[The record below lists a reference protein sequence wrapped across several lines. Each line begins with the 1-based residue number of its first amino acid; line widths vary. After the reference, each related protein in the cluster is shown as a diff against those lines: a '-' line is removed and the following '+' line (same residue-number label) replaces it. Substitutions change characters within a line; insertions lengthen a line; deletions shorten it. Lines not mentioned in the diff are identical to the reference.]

1 MKTRKKNMEH
11 SFNIAVA
18 MEYGILEAVIIRNF
32 QYWISKNK
40 ANKAHFVNNHY
51 WTYNSYDALVELF
64 PYATKDQIKKRI
76 LRLVEKGVL
85 IIGHF
90 SEDSRD
96 RTNWFAFADE
106 ARWIERNGTTNNA
119 EKTNAE
125 CESARCINSSIDI
138 YTNNKHT
145 NNKPNIIVEEQQKFV
160 RPTVEDVAAYIQE
173 KGYDIDAE
181 TFVAYYERNGW
192 MVGKS
197 KMKDWK
203 AGVRYWVQ
211 REKKSNKPDVK
222 IDLTDISPFYAPQD
236 GEEFDDWKRRVR
248 GAVTP
253 EQFGKMVRALWN

>member
-106 ARWIERNGTTNNA
+106 ARWIERNGTTNDA
-119 EKTNAE
+119 EKTDAE
-125 CESARCINSSIDI
+125 CESARCI

-145 NNKPNIIVEEQQKFV
+145 NNKPNNIPPYPPKGGEREKYEKVFDGLSTEWVDLLMEWLCYKKERKESYKSERSLKAMAKQLLQLSNNDIAIARRIVEQSMANNWAGLFQLKENNATQQPP
-160 RPTVEDVAAYIQE
+160 R
-173 KGYDIDAE
+173 G
-181 TFVAYYERNGW
+181 R
-192 MVGKS
+192 
-197 KMKDWK
+197 
-203 AGVRYWVQ
+203 
-211 REKKSNKPDVK
+211 
-222 IDLTDISPFYAPQD
+222 DLIGNDDEFITDNTYRQ
-236 GEEFDDWKRRVR
+236 
-248 GAVTP
+248 
-253 EQFGKMVRALWN
+253 